1 MKEVEAGLLTPCL
14 NVELLEN
21 VFGLQL
27 KEWRQEDSDPTDL
40 EFEFFRETIISVL
53 SYLDDSTP
61 EKIMGLSS

>member
-27 KEWRQEDSDPTDL
+27 KEWKPLYQH
-40 EFEFFRETIISVL
+40 
-53 SYLDDSTP
+53 
-61 EKIMGLSS
+61 